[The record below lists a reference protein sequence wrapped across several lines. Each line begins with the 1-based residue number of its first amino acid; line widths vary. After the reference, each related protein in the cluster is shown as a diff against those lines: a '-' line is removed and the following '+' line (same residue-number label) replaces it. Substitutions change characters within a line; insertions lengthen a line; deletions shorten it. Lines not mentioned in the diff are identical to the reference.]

1 MPSIAME
8 EIAPVT
14 VSDANLLAPEE
25 VQGEVLVP
33 LFCVFAIQAGILTFD
48 FIFFLFLQIRFEG
61 R

>member
-1 MPSIAME
+1 ME

-33 LFCVFAIQAGILTFD
+33 LFCVCAIRAGILTFD

>member
-25 VQGEVLVP
+25 VQGKVLVP
-33 LFCVFAIQAGILTFD
+33 LFYLCAIQIKNSVSFCIS
-48 FIFFLFLQIRFEG
+48 IFQIRFEG
-61 R
+61 S